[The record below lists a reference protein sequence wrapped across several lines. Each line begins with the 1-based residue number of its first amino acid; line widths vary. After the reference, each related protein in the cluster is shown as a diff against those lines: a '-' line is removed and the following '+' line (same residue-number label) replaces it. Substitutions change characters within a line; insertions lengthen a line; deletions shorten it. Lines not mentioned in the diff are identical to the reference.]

1 MPLPLSR
8 SYCIPGPHEADTT
21 TATTTARSAA
31 ATTKTTATNTT
42 TTAAGPTATSVFVE
56 WSAGYSATA
65 TGAGHDATSAA
76 CVIGARANEPS
87 GADATSVPKPVPA
100 KLCE

>member
-1 MPLPLSR
+1 MPLSR
-8 SYCIPGPHEADTT
+8 SYCIPGPHAANTT
-21 TATTTARSAA
+21 TTTTARSAA

-42 TTAAGPTATSVFVE
+42 TTAAAGPTATSVFVD

-65 TGAGHDATSAA
+65 TGAGHDATPAA